1 MKISDVKNAITMMQE
16 YVRLTE
22 IIARIQKGET
32 IEILLGDDGLEL
44 GHIDGVNEGII
55 NRITDARNI
64 YRSKLQFSYNIP
76 IEIND
81 EPELP
86 FPITSPTPITGP
98 ADQSWR
104 LGANP
109 VYDKPIPCV
118 CTTGL
123 EINGCKANCNV
134 VSKYNAIKEP

>member
-1 MKISDVKNAITMMQE
+1 
-16 YVRLTE
+16 LTE

-32 IEILLGDDGLEL
+32 IEIYLGDDGLEL

-86 FPITSPTPITGP
+86 FPITSPTPTDQVAGP

-104 LGANP
+104 LGTDP
-109 VYDKPIPCV
+109 IHDKPHHCV
-118 CTTGL
+118 CTTIL
-123 EINGCKANCNV
+123 ESNGCKSYCDAKV
-134 VSKYNAIKEP
+134 KYNAIKEQ